1 MNENNIAS
9 QANFIAQ
16 ISSFLRT
23 SDLVN
28 GYKELKDDID
38 KGLEILGDNIL
49 TTMRS
54 IPSKIKSLPGNIFD
68 GIKEIYGTIKDS
80 IKSSYSKLKEHVK
93 TRLGVPP
100 PPPPPPAPVRRYDDI
115 QSNINRVQNTL
126 NRSTDPS
133 GIANLRSQLTA
144 LQNEARNHPSQI
156 TANGPDLPTI
166 GSGGSASGGDG
177 KKGGGFSING
187 MLGAFGLPGVGAM
200 IGSALKDGAI
210 AAISGSIQKE
220 QDVLGL
226 SNVLG
231 KGQDANAAYKGIRS
245 DAEASSF
252 DTSTLLEANKSLLS
266 VGSGAQQARQDVM
279 NLANAVTATGGG
291 KDQLLKLSDQMKEIK
306 SSGKASGDQLKEFES
321 AGIDVFG
328 MLSASTGKSVA
339 ELQKQGVDYAAL
351 SQSLG
356 QARGQGGMY
365 EDALGKQNNT
375 ITGKWDMIKE
385 KGANALTDIGDSF
398 TPIISKV
405 LDIGV
410 QFANSF
416 APAIQLVQPYID
428 IIANGLG
435 QAVEFITGLGEGT
448 NAWGG
453 FVTTI
458 QEYFSIVWNT
468 LGSVFGAVWSIISG
482 IIEWISKSVLIS
494 DIFTGVYKVLG
505 VVLTMVGWLADGI
518 KIIWENVLRPILDAI
533 ETAYRWVRKIVGGEE
548 VAIEPKVKVVPPKD
562 FTKDFKAQEAAFDFK
577 KSNGMD
583 LTSKSRPT
591 AIGQGESM
599 RTNNAAKSRETGE
612 TVSGGGQK
620 TINITLGKFFDTIQF
635 NTLNSGETS
644 DQLESI
650 VMECLGRV
658 LYNGAKVM

>member
-1 MNENNIAS
+1 MAELATHFERITTQLRNTDFA
-9 QANFIAQ
+9 QAFIQ
-16 ISSFLRT
+16 
-23 SDLVN
+23 V
-28 GYKELKDDID
+28 KDDI
-38 KGLEILGDNIL
+38 KNAL
-49 TTMRS
+49 
-54 IPSKIKSLPGNIFD
+54 KQ
-68 GIKEIYGTIKDS
+68 IKDNLINAFKDFFNLKGHYQNLRNS
-80 IKSSYSKLKEHVK
+80 ISESYSRRRDSFMQRI
-93 TRLGVPP
+93 TPP
-100 PPPPPPAPVRRYDDI
+100 PPPPVSVDSYEDI
-115 QSNINRVQNTL
+115 QRRINRVRNSMNSSRNVSNISGFRSEL
-126 NRSTDPS
+126 NDLE
-133 GIANLRSQLTA
+133 NQ
-144 LQNEARNHPSQI
+144 ARNHPSQAGSSI
-156 TANGPDLPTI
+156 TAASQASDG
-166 GSGGSASGGDG
+166 GSGG

-200 IGSALKDGAI
+200 VGSALKDGAI

-231 KGQDANAAYKGIRS
+231 KGKDANAAYKGIRS

-291 KDQLLKLSDQMKEIK
+291 KDQLLKLSEQMKEIK

-321 AGIDVFG
+321 TGIDVFG

-375 ITGKWDMIKE
+375 VTGKWEMIKE
-385 KGANALTDIGDSF
+385 KGSNALTDIGDAF
-398 TPIISKV
+398 LPIISRV

-448 NAWGG
+448 NTWSGYVDIAQG
-453 FVTTI
+453 FIST
-458 QEYFSIVWNT
+458 VWST
-468 LGSVFGAVWSIISG
+468 LGSVFDAVWSIVSG
-482 IIEWISKSVLIS
+482 LITWIANSEMIKDV
-494 DIFTGVYKVLG
+494 FAAVYGILG
-505 VVLTMVGWLADGI
+505 VVLKAVGWVADAL
-518 KIIWENVLRPILDAI
+518 KWVWNNVLMPILNGI
-533 ETAYRWVRKIVGGEE
+533 ETAYRWAKELITGKE
-548 VAIEPKVKVVPPKD
+548 IKV
-562 FTKDFKAQEAAFDFK
+562 TKTNEIKASADLA
-577 KSNGMD
+577 NGMKATDAQVKGFMASKGQAKTD
-583 LTSKSRPT
+583 LTAAGRPT
-591 AIGQGESM
+591 INKSEDT
-599 RTNNAAKSRETGE
+599 RRDNAAKSRETGD